1 MSFSKQDLILIDSK
15 FEGLTKLMNAHF
27 ENVNDNQE
35 QIIKRQ
41 DIANHR
47 TTKLEIKVNERDLFC
62 GKVQVIKEERDKHK
76 KWRVVIMT
84 VVSAVLASLI
94 LNFGILEFFKLVK

>member
-1 MSFSKQDLILIDSK
+1 MALSIQDHILIDSK

-27 ENVNDNQE
+27 ANVNDNQE

-47 TTKLEIKVNERDLFC
+47 TSKLEDKVQEREIFC
-62 GKVQVIKEERDKHK
+62 GKVQAIKQERDKYK
-76 KWRVVIMT
+76 KWRIIIMT
-84 VVSAVLASLI
+84 VVSAVLASVI
-94 LNFGILEFFKLVK
+94 LNYGLLEFFRLIK